1 LVREASKGQK
11 TMTTTETGTGAEA
24 GQPQGLSHLA
34 LNNAFSS
41 GLGEMIEQAQ
51 ASVVQVRRGDRGA
64 GTGVIWQENGGI
76 ITNHHVIAHT
86 GSRTLVELRDG
97 QVFEAQ
103 IVDSDPILDV
113 ALLKVPAHNL
123 AAIPVADSGKLR
135 LGELV
140 FAIGHPWGQRG
151 VVTAG
156 IVSALSKVQIRN
168 SNRQLEYIKSDVRLA
183 PGNSGGPLLN
193 AQGEVIGINA
203 MIMGGDLSVA
213 IPSSTVS
220 KWIAQLPQ
228 ARITLGVQIQSIELP
243 PNARSESAKDQS
255 LGLLVVGIIAG
266 GLAEQAKVLVGDVLI
281 DIENTALS
289 DATTLRAVLAQSSS
303 KDSAQL
309 RVLRGGKILEIEV
322 LLHPREQAA

>member
-1 LVREASKGQK
+1 
-11 TMTTTETGTGAEA
+11 MTTTETGTGAET
-24 GQPQGLSHLA
+24 GQPEGLSLLA
-34 LNNAFSS
+34 LNNAFAS
-41 GLGEMIEQAQ
+41 GLGEMIDRAQ

-64 GTGVIWQENGGI
+64 GTGVIWQANGGI
-76 ITNHHVIAHT
+76 VTNHHVIAHT
-86 GSRTLVELRDG
+86 GSKTLVELRDG

-113 ALLKVPAHNL
+113 ALLKVPAKQL
-123 AAIPVADSGKLR
+123 AAIPVADSSKLR
-135 LGELV
+135 VGELV

-193 AQGEVIGINA
+193 ARGEVIGINA

-213 IPSSTVS
+213 IPSTTVS
-220 KWIAQLPQ
+220 NWIAQLPQ
-228 ARITLGVQIQSIELP
+228 ARIALGVQIQPIELP
-243 PNARSESAKDQS
+243 PNVRKELAKEQA

-266 GLAEQAKVLVGDVLI
+266 GLAEEANLLVGDVLI
-281 DIENTALS
+281 DIENTSLS
-289 DATTLRAVLAQSSS
+289 DAATLRTVLAQNSS
-303 KDSAQL
+303 KASVQL
-309 RVLRGGKILEIEV
+309 RVLRGGKIEDIEV

>member
-1 LVREASKGQK
+1 
-11 TMTTTETGTGAEA
+11 MTTTEAGTGTEA
-24 GQPQGLSHLA
+24 GRPQGLSLLS

-64 GTGVIWQENGGI
+64 GTGVIWQTNGGI

-86 GSRTLVELRDG
+86 GSKTLVELRDG

-103 IVDSDPILDV
+103 IVDSDPTLDL
-113 ALLKVPAHNL
+113 ALLKVPANGL
-123 AAIPVADSGKLR
+123 TAIPVVDSTKLR
-135 LGELV
+135 VGELV

-156 IVSALSKVQIRN
+156 IVSALSKVKLRN

-183 PGNSGGPLLN
+183 PGNSGGPLIN
-193 AQGEVIGINA
+193 AEGHVIGINA

-213 IPSSTVS
+213 IPSTVVS
-220 KWIAQLPQ
+220 NWIAQLPQ
-228 ARITLGVQIQSIELP
+228 ARITLGVQIQPIELP
-243 PNARSESAKDQS
+243 YDIRQELANGQT

-266 GLAEQAKVLVGDVLI
+266 GLAEQANILVGDVLI

-289 DATTLRAVLAQSSS
+289 DTATLRAVLARSG
-303 KDSAQL
+303 ARETVHL
-309 RVLRGGKILEIEV
+309 RVLRGGKVQEIEV
-322 LLHPREQAA
+322 TLHTREQAA

>member
-1 LVREASKGQK
+1 
-11 TMTTTETGTGAEA
+11 MTTTEA
-24 GQPQGLSHLA
+24 GQPQGLSLSI
-34 LNNAFSS
+34 LNNAFSL

-64 GTGVIWQENGGI
+64 GTGVIWQTNGGI
-76 ITNHHVIAHT
+76 ITNHHVVAHT
-86 GSRTLVELRDG
+86 GSKTLVELRDG

-103 IVDSDPILDV
+103 LVDSDPTLDL
-113 ALLKVPAHNL
+113 ALLKVPADHL
-123 AAIPVADSGKLR
+123 TAIPVADSTKLR
-135 LGELV
+135 VGELV

-156 IVSALSKVQIRN
+156 IVSALSKVKMRN

-213 IPSSTVS
+213 IPSSSVS
-220 KWIAQLPQ
+220 TWIAQLPQ
-228 ARITLGVQIQSIELP
+228 ARITLGVQIQPTELP
-243 PNARSESAKDQS
+243 IDIRHALANEQT

-266 GLAEQAKVLVGDVLI
+266 GLAEQADLLVGDVLI
-281 DIENTALS
+281 DIENTSLS
-289 DATTLRAVLAQSSS
+289 DAATLRSVLAQSSS
-303 KDSAQL
+303 KKSVQM
-309 RVLRGGKILEIEV
+309 RVLRGGKLQEIEV
-322 LLHPREQAA
+322 TLRTQEQAA

>member
-1 LVREASKGQK
+1 
-11 TMTTTETGTGAEA
+11 MTTTETGR
-24 GQPQGLSHLA
+24 PQGLSILA

-41 GLGEMIEQAQ
+41 GLAEMIDETQ

-64 GTGVIWQENGGI
+64 GTGVIWQANGGI

-86 GSRTLVELRDG
+86 GSKTLVELRAG

-103 IVDSDPILDV
+103 IVDSDPTLDL
-113 ALLKVPAHNL
+113 ALLKVPANHL
-123 AAIPVADSGKLR
+123 KAIPAADSTKLR
-135 LGELV
+135 VGELV

-193 AQGEVIGINA
+193 AQGQVIGINA

-213 IPSSTVS
+213 IPSTTVS
-220 KWIAQLPQ
+220 NWIAQLPQ
-228 ARITLGVQIQSIELP
+228 ARIVLGVQIQPTELP
-243 PNARSESAKDQS
+243 SDIRQELASEQK
-255 LGLLVVGIIAG
+255 LGLLVVGIIEG
-266 GLAEQAKVLVGDVLI
+266 GLAEQANLLVGDVLI
-281 DIENTALS
+281 DIESTALS
-289 DATTLRAVLAQSSS
+289 DVATLRSVLAQSSS
-303 KDSAQL
+303 RETVHL
-309 RVLRGGKILEIEV
+309 RVLRGGKVQAIEV
-322 LLHPREQAA
+322 ALRTQERAA